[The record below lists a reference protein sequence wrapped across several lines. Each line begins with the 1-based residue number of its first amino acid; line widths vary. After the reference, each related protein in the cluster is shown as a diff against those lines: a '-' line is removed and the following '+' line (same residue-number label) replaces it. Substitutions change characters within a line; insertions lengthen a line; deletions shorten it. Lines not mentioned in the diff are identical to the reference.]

1 MAPSHPSPNRGTKGR
16 GARRPRFDPGSL
28 PTCSTGCR
36 PIDEAGP
43 CAEGTKIPSVVPGG
57 RRAEG
62 LHTQSVPGH
71 KVEVM
76 GLGCQAPRAASYVGA
91 PCAAGGGR
99 RRLWLQPKKKET
111 RPCHRPMLSHPL
123 SAQCAWRHVRPAQDS
138 PCSSARASQESSL
151 SSSMARAIHGRA

>member
-1 MAPSHPSPNRGTKGR
+1 MGRGGPTPTKTGGMKRGITEKMAPSHPSPNRGTKGR

-28 PTCSTGCR
+28 PACSTGCR

-99 RRLWLQPKKKET
+99 RRLGLQPKKKNSLRKT
-111 RPCHRPMLSHPL
+111 RCG
-123 SAQCAWRHVRPAQDS
+123 AAC
-138 PCSSARASQESSL
+138 
-151 SSSMARAIHGRA
+151 